1 MDIDVIYLNGWV
13 ALFQFL
19 FCLPLM
25 FPSAAMINLP
35 MDEIWPNFVA
45 GYRCWGGVNT
55 VVEGN
60 DLGLPP
66 DDCAMAPLYVN
77 LYLILNI
84 VYNLLI
90 VIILKHGSANIMWMA
105 STVIVPMSNFAFS
118 LDIMPHHQPMKVAD
132 LVGLFVIMIGLVV
145 YRFTALLQST
155 WAQLTGRLTKED
167 IERQRITDKYESK
180 IERKQMRFVVSF
192 GSYLMSPPISILD
205 VSVCCMWCVGFES
218 N

>member
-1 MDIDVIYLNGWV
+1 
-13 ALFQFL
+13 
-19 FCLPLM
+19 M
-25 FPSAAMINLP
+25 FPSAALINLP
-35 MDEIWPNFVA
+35 QDEIWPNFVA

-118 LDIMPHHQPMKVAD
+118 LDIIPHHQPMKVAD
-132 LVGLFVIMIGLVV
+132 LLGLLVIMIGLVV
-145 YRFTALLQST
+145 YRFTALLLST
-155 WAQLTGRLTKED
+155 WAQLTGRMSKED

-180 IERKQMRFVVSF
+180 LERKQMRYVVSIYIYM
-192 GSYLMSPPISILD
+192 YL
-205 VSVCCMWCVGFES
+205 CVYMTECVTVYTH